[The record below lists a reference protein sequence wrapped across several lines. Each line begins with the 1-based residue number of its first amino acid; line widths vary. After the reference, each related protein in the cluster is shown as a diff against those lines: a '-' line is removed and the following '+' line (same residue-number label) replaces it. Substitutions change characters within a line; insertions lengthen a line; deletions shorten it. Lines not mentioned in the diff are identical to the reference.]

1 MKMGTIIKGSFI
13 SSFILIL
20 AGAFMKILHFASSD
34 TMINLGLII
43 GLIFIVAAI
52 FEVVTSKR
60 INNSEKTMWTIG
72 FILLSGLVGLIY
84 IISGRRRVI
93 ANS

>member
-13 SSFILIL
+13 ISFILIL
-20 AGAFMKILHFASSD
+20 AGAIMKILHFAGSD
-34 TMINLGLII
+34 TMINLGFII